1 MSLQKAELY
10 YSRLKAV
17 SDEYR
22 AKLDGYASD
31 GVVDEKEKRQIE
43 KHMKTFHDVFDTL
56 RKEIA
61 QEVNQLEEQYDQRT
75 KQAEQKFDGAQQT
88 RAVAQL
94 KLAYYY
100 ERRPI
105 ELMYDLANRMV
116 IEMNKLTEM
125 SFSTA
130 RESYNL
136 FIRLA
141 KQIAEDLREVPT
153 LESIPPMFRAV
164 AAHEQLMNDWRAQLV
179 KVKAQIEQV
188 EQEPDASTSK
198 AHLLGIQKALEY
210 ALVGLGKASDDQ
222 GADLKT
228 YPSELKL

>member
-1 MSLQKAELY
+1 MSLQKAKLY

-31 GVVDEKEKRQIE
+31 GVVDDKEKRQIE
-43 KHMKTFHDVFDTL
+43 KHMKTFYDVFDTL

-61 QEVNQLEEQYDQRT
+61 QDVNQLEAQYDQRI
-75 KQAEQKFDGAQQT
+75 KQAKQKYDGAQQT

-94 KLAYYY
+94 KLAHYY
-100 ERRPI
+100 ERRAL

-116 IEMNKLTEM
+116 MEMNKLTEK

-141 KQIAEDLREVPT
+141 KQIGEDLREVPT
-153 LESIPPMFRAV
+153 LEGIPPMFRAV
-164 AAHEQLMNDWRAQLV
+164 VAHEHLMSDWRAQLV
-179 KVKAQIEQV
+179 KVKAQIEQ
-188 EQEPDASTSK
+188 EPDTSVNK

-210 ALVGLGKASDDQ
+210 ALVGLGKASEDQ
-222 GADLKT
+222 GANLKT
-228 YPSELKL
+228 YPTELKF

>member
-31 GVVDEKEKRQIE
+31 GMVDEKEKRQIE
-43 KHMKTFHDVFDTL
+43 KHMKTFYDVFDTL

-61 QEVNQLEEQYDQRT
+61 QEVNQLEAHYDQRT
-75 KQAEQKFDGAQQT
+75 KQAEQKYDGAQQT

-100 ERRPI
+100 ERRAL

-116 IEMNKLTEM
+116 MEMNKLTEK

-141 KQIAEDLREVPT
+141 KQIGEDLRDVPT

-164 AAHEQLMNDWRAQLV
+164 QAQSQLMSEWRAQLL
-179 KVKAQIEQV
+179 KVKAQIEQ
-188 EQEPDASTSK
+188 EPDTSTSK

-210 ALVGLGKASDDQ
+210 ALAGLGKASDDD
-222 GADLKT
+222 GADLKS
-228 YPSELKL
+228 YSSELTF